1 MKENHKK
8 IIIRIIALIIILAFI
23 ATGVGI
29 AGFSTSMFWN

>member
-1 MKENHKK
+1 MKENQKK
-8 IIIRIIALIIILAFI
+8 TLIRIIALIIILAFI